1 MYRKAEDIQA
11 KEKVAVLLRQDN
23 GEVLKGYMFAG
34 GQDRILDV
42 MNSDAPFIPFETD
55 QGHLF
60 ILRKSQVV
68 RVEPRDDDR
77 MGKTGDVQPL
87 HSET

>member
-42 MNSDAPFIPFETD
+42 MNGESPFIPFETD

-68 RVEPRDDDR
+68 RVEPRDDER
-77 MGKTGDVQPL
+77 MGNTAGA
-87 HSET
+87 